1 MSDPIRCLEFFSGI
15 GGLHYALNIAEIPAT
30 VVCAFDVNMIANQ
43 VYEYNFGHAPSN
55 KTIERLTPKDIEKF
69 KADCWLLSPPCQP
82 YTQGGNMKDIDD
94 PRAQALV
101 HLIDLLPKLDKP
113 PTYLFLENVKNF
125 EESQSRAK
133 LVQMLDEMNYQV
145 KECLL
150 SPIQFGI
157 PNHRLRYYM
166 MARRRSSIDSS
177 SVQQQE
183 TEQEE
188 SSVIQ
193 GEIHTKWP
201 FTGEYQFEVPEL
213 CQFIE
218 NAANE
223 DLQYRVPEKDIIK
236 RHKFRFDI
244 VRPSDNRTS
253 CVTKAYGSHHLQT
266 SGSLIQTQYLD
277 VKHDWSDPKS
287 LLELGLR
294 FLSPKEISRLH
305 AFPVPEYQLQSND
318 SCLTKPRLFNPPHC
332 LPHLNFPDSVTLMQ
346 RYRLLGNSLNCWVVA
361 ELLRCE
367 LF

>member
-15 GGLHYALNIAEIPAT
+15 GGLHYALNIAEVPAT

-55 KTIERLTPKDIEKF
+55 KTIERLTAKDIEKF

-94 PRAQALV
+94 PRAQGLV
-101 HLIDLLPKLDKP
+101 HLINLLPKLADP
-113 PTYLFLENVKNF
+113 PTFLFLENVKNF

-133 LVQMLDEMNYQV
+133 LVETLQSMNYQI

-157 PNHRLRYYM
+157 PNHRARYYM
-166 MARRRSSIDSS
+166 MARRLG
-177 SVQQQE
+177 SVE
-183 TEQEE
+183 KAP
-188 SSVIQ
+188 SPPL

-201 FTGEYQFEVPEL
+201 FAGEYQFEVPEL
-213 CQFIE
+213 SQFIE
-218 NAANE
+218 NSAND
-223 DLQYRVPEKDIIK
+223 DLLYRVPEKEILK

-244 VRPSDNRTS
+244 VQPSDNRTS

-266 SGSLIQTQYLD
+266 SGSLVQTQHLERVEY
-277 VKHDWSDPKS
+277 DWSDPKS

-294 FLSPKEISRLH
+294 FLTPIEISRLH
-305 AFPVPEYQLQSND
+305 AFPMPEYQLQTNTCS
-318 SCLTKPRLFNPPHC
+318 TKPRPFNPPHC
-332 LPHLNFPDSVTLMQ
+332 LPHLMFPDSVSLMQ

>member
-1 MSDPIRCLEFFSGI
+1 MK
-15 GGLHYALNIAEIPAT
+15 HYALNIAEISAK

-43 VYEYNFGHAPSN
+43 VYEHNFGHAPSN
-55 KTIERLTPKDIEKF
+55 KTIERLTAKDIEKY

-94 PRAQALV
+94 PRAQALI
-101 HLIDLLPKLDKP
+101 HLINLLPKLEKP
-113 PTYLFLENVKNF
+113 PNYLFLENVKNF
-125 EESQSRAK
+125 EESQSREK
-133 LVQMLDEMNYQV
+133 LVQQLREMNYQV

-166 MARRRSSIDSS
+166 MARRCFDSQQID
-177 SVQQQE
+177 
-183 TEQEE
+183 EE
-188 SSVIQ
+188 SGATTATADEGQ
-193 GEIHTKWP
+193 IHTKWP
-201 FTGEYQFEVPEL
+201 FNSEYQFEVPEL

-218 NAANE
+218 NTANE
-223 DLQYRVPEKDIIK
+223 NLQYRVPEKDILK

-244 VRPSDNRTS
+244 VRPNDHKTS
-253 CVTKAYGSHHLQT
+253 CITKAYGSHHLQT
-266 SGSLIQTQYLD
+266 SGSLVQTQHLD
-277 VKHDWSDPKS
+277 RVEYDWSDPKS

-294 FLSPKEISRLH
+294 FLTPKEISRLH
-305 AFPVPEYQLQSND
+305 AFPMPEYQLKPNHS
-318 SCLTKPRLFNPPHC
+318 SLTKPRSFTPPHC
-332 LPHLNFPDSVTLMQ
+332 LPHLEFPDPVTLMQ